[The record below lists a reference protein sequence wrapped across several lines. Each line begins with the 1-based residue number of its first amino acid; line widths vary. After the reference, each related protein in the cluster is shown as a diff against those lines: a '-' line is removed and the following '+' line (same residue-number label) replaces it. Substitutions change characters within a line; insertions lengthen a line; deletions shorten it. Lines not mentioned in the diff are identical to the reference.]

1 MFFNLPFGLLFEYHS
16 ILLTFV
22 QVVDR
27 YEGEFGIRNHR
38 FTIGK
43 VEFVAV
49 DSQTLDGKIKKPF
62 TLHHEKTFAFCPNI

>member
-1 MFFNLPFGLLFEYHS
+1 
-16 ILLTFV
+16 
-22 QVVDR
+22 VVER